1 MHADA
6 DRSAEENEAGD
17 DVPFDAD
24 TDPAP
29 AGVDG
34 NLDVAPGPGGYAGR
48 DPKTEMP
55 RVSSV
60 PETRTIRASR
70 AATTTRSSGGAP
82 DRLRPR
88 LVGVKQCAAQRGQGS
103 RSSKCSSCH
112 AKAVLAID
120 RRSALPGFGRG
131 QVSHAPSRCT
141 QLQTFGDAGPP

>member
-6 DRSAEENEAGD
+6 DRSAEENEAED

-48 DPKTEMP
+48 DPKIEMP

-60 PETRTIRASR
+60 PETQDDPGEQ
-70 AATTTRSSGGAP
+70 GG
-82 DRLRPR
+82 D
-88 LVGVKQCAAQRGQGS
+88 
-103 RSSKCSSCH
+103 
-112 AKAVLAID
+112 D
-120 RRSALPGFGRG
+120 
-131 QVSHAPSRCT
+131 
-141 QLQTFGDAGPP
+141 D